1 MPPPPGQQQQQPQ
14 QPGQQQPQQPGAGGL
29 PPTGIQQQLS
39 SLQGFYSQAQA
50 QGVNPGQMQ
59 PQQQLAG
66 GGGGGGGQVGT
77 PMSGVGGQGGMGG
90 GQVGAGGQINIQQLA
105 KNLAGRYGL
114 SMGRGELVDPSGNFL
129 MTPEQLSAAS
139 GGSMTMGMASA
150 KMNYIS
156 QAVASEQN
164 RQQQRLGRAAIGTG
178 LGLVQSRGRGS
189 AAAMQSGFYQDLAD
203 LYSNEEY
210 EAADFSFFIEEERFQ
225 IAREI
230 ERKREKEAK
239 KGAIGGAIGSV
250 VGGLA
255 GAFFGGGAGAGV
267 GSSLGGGLGEA
278 VGGWF

>member
-1 MPPPPGQQQQQPQ
+1 MPPPPGQQQQQP
-14 QPGQQQPQQPGAGGL
+14 GQQQPQQPGQGGL
-29 PPTGIQQQLS
+29 PPTGMQQQMA
-39 SLQGFYSQAQA
+39 SLQGFYQQAQG
-50 QGVNPGQMQ
+50 QGVNPWQMQ
-59 PQQQLAG
+59 QQQG
-66 GGGGGGGQVGT
+66 MGGQGAQQAGS

-90 GQVGAGGQINIQQLA
+90 GMMGAGGQVNIQQLA

-129 MTPEQLSAAS
+129 MTPEQLAAAS
-139 GGSMTMGMASA
+139 GGSMTMGMAAA

-156 QAVASEQN
+156 QAVAGEQN
-164 RQQQRLGRAAIGTG
+164 KQQQRLGRAAIGTG

-225 IAREI
+225 VAQEI
-230 ERKREKEAK
+230 ERKRSKQAK
-239 KGAIGGAIGSV
+239 KGGIGGAIGSV

-255 GAFFGGGAGAGV
+255 GAFFGGPAGAGI
-267 GSSLGGGLGEA
+267 GASLGGGLDEA
-278 VGGWF
+278 AGGWF